1 MDTKFFR
8 TEEIAERYRTS
19 DSTVR
24 YWRMTGY
31 GPRGIRIGRQVLY
44 PADEVAR
51 FEAEQAAPLTGG
63 SAA

>member
-51 FEAEQAAPLTGG
+51 F
-63 SAA
+63 